1 MTEPTTGTI
10 SETTTETTIQDMPS
24 LSVVVEEGDGNGYK
38 SFSVRLEF
46 ADMPETATLPQLVGE
61 IMKQAFDARGA
72 NEP

>member
-1 MTEPTTGTI
+1 MTEPTTDTI
-10 SETTTETTIQDMPS
+10 SETTTETTIQVMPS
-24 LSVVVEEGDGNGYK
+24 LSVVVEEGNDYK